1 MIIKII
7 ATREGRAITVSQDRP
22 TVREV
27 TLAVR
32 ELVLGWDRYRESV
45 ADELGVGTSEVVAL
59 GFLCDDG
66 PRTPSEIGQR
76 LNLTSGSVTALIDR
90 LEAAA
95 FVSRSQ
101 NPDDRRSLLAAA
113 TPAGMHAMQYFFE
126 RLDEMVGSEL
136 EKVPQLGRVELVAFG
151 YSTGIRLAE
160 RARESR
166 EQRR

>member
-1 MIIKII
+1 M
-7 ATREGRAITVSQDRP
+7 GRAITVSQDRP
-22 TVREV
+22 TVRDV
-27 TLAVR
+27 TVAVR

-45 ADELGVGTSEVVAL
+45 AEELGVGTSEVVAL

-66 PRTPSEIGQR
+66 PRTPSEIGHR

-95 FVSRSQ
+95 FVTRSQ

-113 TPAGMHAMQYFFE
+113 TPAGRHAMQWFLE
-126 RLDEMVGSEL
+126 RIDELISAEL
-136 EKVPQLGRVELVAFG
+136 AKVPGLTRADVIAFATA
-151 YSTGIRLAE
+151 TGIGLAE